1 MLNEETVRFKVEHL
15 RTASTIPTMVKKLL
29 EVLDDPA
36 LSLREIG
43 TFVSNDPLLTAHL
56 LKAVNSP
63 LFGFTGRVTSITQ
76 ALLLLG
82 LNAAKGLLLGVE
94 AFRHAKGL
102 EELWAHSVGTA
113 IVARVTGKKAGLK
126 ETEDLFVAG
135 LIHDIGKVFLNL
147 KLPNEYHRALTLA
160 HTKGALIIDTEKEI
174 FETTHAEVAS
184 WVLERW
190 HLSPRLIEP
199 IRYHHEPSLAKK
211 QSAGTAVIHFS
222 DVLTRALGF
231 GSGGDALVP
240 RIDEKAWARLNLS
253 RAEIKDILWE
263 SEELMQEA
271 ENFFVDA

>member
-1 MLNEETVRFKVEHL
+1 MLNEKAFRFNLEHL
-15 RTASTIPTMVKKLL
+15 QTLATIPMMVKKLL
-29 EVLDDPA
+29 NVFDDPA
-36 LSLREIG
+36 LSLREIAA
-43 TFVSNDPLLTAHL
+43 FVSNDPLLTTHL

-113 IVARVTGKKAGLK
+113 IMARVTGKKAGLQ

-160 HTKGALIIDTEKEI
+160 HTREAFIIDTEKEV
-174 FETTHAEVAS
+174 FETTHAEVAG

-190 HLSPRLIEP
+190 HLSPSLIEP

-211 QSAGTAVIHFS
+211 QSAGTAVVHFS

-240 RIDEKAWARLNLS
+240 RIDDWTWARLNLS

-271 ENFFVDA
+271 ECFLADA

>member
-1 MLNEETVRFKVEHL
+1 MLNEKAFRFNLEHL
-15 RTASTIPTMVKKLL
+15 QTLATIPMMVKKLL
-29 EVLDDPA
+29 NVFDDPA
-36 LSLREIG
+36 LSLREIA
-43 TFVSNDPLLTAHL
+43 TFVSNDPLLTTHL

-102 EELWAHSVGTA
+102 EELWGHSVGTA
-113 IVARVTGKKAGLK
+113 IMARVTGKKAGLQ

-147 KLPNEYHRALTLA
+147 KLPNEYRRALTLA
-160 HTKGALIIDTEKEI
+160 HTKEAFIIDTEKEV
-174 FETTHAEVAS
+174 FETTHAEVAG

-190 HLSPRLIEP
+190 HLSPSLIEP

-211 QSAGTAVIHFS
+211 QSAGTAVVHFS

-240 RIDEKAWARLNLS
+240 RIDERAWARLNLS

-271 ENFFVDA
+271 ECFLADA

>member
-1 MLNEETVRFKVEHL
+1 MLNEKAVRFNVEHL
-15 RTASTIPTMVKKLL
+15 RTLATIPMMVKKLL

-36 LSLREIG
+36 LSLREIA
-43 TFVSNDPLLTAHL
+43 TFVSNDPLLTTHL

-113 IVARVTGKKAGLK
+113 IVARVTGKKAGLQ

-147 KLPNEYHRALTLA
+147 KLPDEYRRALYPGR
-160 HTKGALIIDTEKEI
+160 HQGD
-174 FETTHAEVAS
+174 V
-184 WVLERW
+184 
-190 HLSPRLIEP
+190 
-199 IRYHHEPSLAKK
+199 HH
-211 QSAGTAVIHFS
+211 
-222 DVLTRALGF
+222 
-231 GSGGDALVP
+231 
-240 RIDEKAWARLNLS
+240 
-253 RAEIKDILWE
+253 
-263 SEELMQEA
+263 
-271 ENFFVDA
+271 

>member
-15 RTASTIPTMVKKLL
+15 RTLATIPTMVKKLL
-29 EVLDDPA
+29 EVLDDST

-56 LKAVNSP
+56 LRAVNSP

-147 KLPNEYHRALTLA
+147 KLPNEYQRALSLA
-160 HTKGALIIDTEKEI
+160 HTREAFIIDAEKEI
-174 FETTHAEVAS
+174 FETTHVEVAC

-199 IRYHHEPSLAKK
+199 IRYHHDPSLAKK
-211 QSAGTAVIHFS
+211 QSAGTAVVHFS

-240 RIDEKAWARLNLS
+240 QIDERVWARLNLS

-271 ENFFVDA
+271 ECFLVDA